1 VIAGRHANRHHFPK
15 FQKTVVFPNEAKRNE
30 ESQRAKQIL
39 KKPLVIPNES
49 ITRRGN
55 KVS

>member
-1 VIAGRHANRHHFPK
+1 MAVRHANRHHLPK
-15 FQKTVVFPNEAKRNE
+15 FKKTVVFPNEAKRNE